1 MWQLW
6 LKAALNV
13 AERRT
18 ADVHKSDAGSST
30 TSDKDSCNENNEEEP
45 PPKKIARHRHK
56 GTPQRAP
63 FF

>member
-1 MWQLW
+1 M
-6 LKAALNV
+6 NV
-13 AERRT
+13 AAMVESGPQCCRE

-45 PPKKIARHRHK
+45 PPKKIARRRRK